1 MPFRRLAPL
10 TWENGENNFS
20 IRRGKRMQEINE
32 LIANL
37 SELIRKLSELLD
49 KIEYIAVKRAKK

>member
-1 MPFRRLAPL
+1 
-10 TWENGENNFS
+10 
-20 IRRGKRMQEINE
+20 MQEINE

-37 SELIRKLSELLD
+37 SELIKKLSDLLD